1 MYDAINCPIISPQLA
16 ILDLK
21 QSALHQHAHPV
32 VSSAKVECTEHQFGF
47 KRDLMNGKNNITEGK
62 QHPKVLG
69 K

>member
-32 VSSAKVECTEHQFGF
+32 VSSAKVERTENQFGF
-47 KRDLMNGKNNITEGK
+47 KTDLMNGKNNITGGK
-62 QHPKVLG
+62 QHHKAIS
-69 K
+69 